1 MAKQQPPR
9 PTGKKYIARAQ
20 REAESQRRIIYGLGT
35 VGALILLVLAIG
47 LIRTFVLLPRQ
58 PVALVNDVELS
69 TADYRKRFLYE
80 QYFID
85 TQIGQLQEQLAQFEG
100 AFPNNPEFQ
109 QQLETQTSQQIQQL
123 LFQRREL
130 ETLTYESMVEEE
142 LIRQE
147 SERRGIVVS
156 EDEITSAINARAA
169 ADAGGYI
176 QADANAT
183 ATTNAERAADATA
196 TAELFTPTPTITPT
210 VEITDTEVITGTD
223 ALTGSE
229 AITATAVPAPTF
241 EPQPTPTI
249 NVIAGDNL
257 TQAVADWEA
266 NFADVAN
273 MNPEDLRR
281 QVEADLL
288 RDKLREA
295 IAAEIETTAL
305 QANAR
310 HILVATEEEAQAAVE
325 RLTEGE
331 DFADLAMELSTDT
344 GSGANGGDLG
354 WFSREAMVE
363 SFAEASFSQEVGTV
377 GDPVESQFGWH
388 IIEVLERE
396 ERELEGAALTRAE
409 RTAYDDWLMDVR
421 SGAIEDLRTEDS
433 APSQLSGLSSGG
445 N

>member
-1 MAKQQPPR
+1 MAKQQAPP

-20 REAESQRRIIYGLGT
+20 REAESQRRIIFGLGV

-58 PVALVNDVELS
+58 PVAVVNGVELS

-85 TQIGQLQEQLAQFEG
+85 SQIEQLQTQIEQFEG

-109 QQLETQTSQQIQQL
+109 QQLEAQTSQQIQQL

-130 ETLTYESMVEEE
+130 ENLTFESMVEEE
-142 LIRQE
+142 FIRQE
-147 SERRGIVVS
+147 AERRGIVVS
-156 EDEITSAINARAA
+156 EDEITSAVNARAA
-169 ADAGGYI
+169 ADVGGYI

-183 ATTNAERAADATA
+183 ATTSVEQAANATA
-196 TAELFTPTPTITPT
+196 TAALFTPTPTITPT
-210 VEITDTEVITGTD
+210 VAITGSEAITDTET
-223 ALTGSE
+223 LTGSE
-229 AITATAVPAPTF
+229 AITATAVPVPTF

-249 NVIAGDNL
+249 NVIAGDDL
-257 TQAVADWEA
+257 TQAVANWEA

-273 MNPEDLRR
+273 MTSEDLRKR
-281 QVEADLL
+281 VEADLL
-288 RDKLREA
+288 REKVSEA
-295 IAAEIETTAL
+295 IAAEIEPTAL

-310 HILVATEEEAQAAVE
+310 HILVATEEEAQTVIE
-325 RLTEGE
+325 RLDDGE

-354 WFSREAMVE
+354 WFSRDAMVE
-363 SFAEASFSQEVGTV
+363 SFAEAAFTQEIGTV

-396 ERELEGAALTRAE
+396 ERELEGAALSSAE
-409 RTAYDDWLMDVR
+409 RTAYNDWLMDVR
-421 SGAIEDLRTEDS
+421 SGAVEDLRTEDS
-433 APSQLSGLSSGG
+433 APSQLGGLSSVG